1 MDLMH
6 GRRFRPTSSLQRHSS
21 RFVCVAVFVV
31 IATVAEQ
38 CILMY
43 AHKGT
48 SIELLVCF
56 QLKLRVKNR
65 CSKRSGSNA
74 IKVCIAL

>member
-1 MDLMH
+1 MAGDPDQ
-6 GRRFRPTSSLQRHSS
+6 RPPYKDTQAGL
-21 RFVCVAVFVV
+21 CVAVFVV
-31 IATVAEQ
+31 IATVTEQ